1 MANIAKMKA
10 VSSSSSVSSIG
21 NSSISANVS
30 APDIPTNLQT
40 TRNVTSATEEE
51 LLNRMASPQKVYIL
65 QSDIEAAGSV
75 AKAQVTESSF

>member
-1 MANIAKMKA
+1 
-10 VSSSSSVSSIG
+10 
-21 NSSISANVS
+21 
-30 APDIPTNLQT
+30 
-40 TRNVTSATEEE
+40 VTSATEEE